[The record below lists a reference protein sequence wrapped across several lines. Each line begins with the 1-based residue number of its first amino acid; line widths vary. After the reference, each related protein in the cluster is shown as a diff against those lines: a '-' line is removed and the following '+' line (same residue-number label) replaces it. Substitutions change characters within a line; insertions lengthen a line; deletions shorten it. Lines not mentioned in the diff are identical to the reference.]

1 MWRRFN
7 LPRTMKT
14 CAEWCFF
21 LTLSLCLFN
30 CKDDFVADTNASG
43 VAIHKLP
50 VTSNSVSYDEV
61 VRPPRIRSAAF
72 YGRNLAWLVPFE
84 GEHLLF
90 TEDGGANWSKVPAPE
105 LHSHSCISFIDA
117 HRGWA
122 LSNTQGKGRV
132 LRTSDGGRT
141 WSIISTLK
149 SGDPGWRF
157 GLPSKLVF
165 TDQLHG
171 WIVETFT
178 TWYTFDGGVNWT
190 EVTPPAMKG
199 RGQPVCWFFLNSLQG
214 WICSSKGPLFF
225 TVDSGKTWQSHTFPD
240 DVPDNANIEDVTF
253 VDEKTGWV
261 NGKELY
267 NTTDGGKSWQAQTNL
282 PKDIALES
290 MYFLSKEEGWAIGR
304 KVVGHHRAGQPVDV
318 EKLFRGIVLHTTN
331 EGQSWQP
338 VRVGKDEP
346 FFDRIYFTDVEHGW
360 LVSRDNVYRTTD
372 RGRTWQRVLNVPS
385 IMGQ

>member
-1 MWRRFN
+1 MWRRLN
-7 LPRTMKT
+7 SPRTIKT
-14 CAEWCFF
+14 CAGRCFF
-21 LTLSLCLFN
+21 LTLSLCLFS
-30 CKDDFVADTNASG
+30 CKDDFVADTNAFG
-43 VAIHKLP
+43 GAIQKLP
-50 VTSNSVSYDEV
+50 VTSDSVSSDAV
-61 VRPPRIRSAAF
+61 LRPPRIKSAAF
-72 YGRNLAWLVPFE
+72 NGRNLAWLVPLE
-84 GEHLLF
+84 GRHLLF

-122 LSNTQGKGRV
+122 ISNTQGKGTV

-157 GLPSKLVF
+157 RLPSKLVF

-171 WIVETFT
+171 WIIETFSA
-178 TWYTFDGGVNWT
+178 WYTFDGGVNWT
-190 EVTPPAMKG
+190 EVTPSALKG
-199 RGQPVCWFFLNSLQG
+199 RGQPVCEFFLNSLKG

-225 TVDSGKTWQSHTFPD
+225 TADSGKTWQSQTFPGNTN
-240 DVPDNANIEDVTF
+240 VQDVTF
-253 VDEKTGWV
+253 VDEKTGWLIG
-261 NGKELY
+261 NDGQLY
-267 NTTDGGKSWQAQTNL
+267 NTKDGGKSWQVQTEL
-282 PKDIALES
+282 YKEIILDS
-290 MYFLSKEEGWAIGR
+290 VYFPGKEEGWAIGR

-338 VRVGKDEP
+338 VSVGKDEP

-360 LVSRDNVYRTTD
+360 LLSRDNVYRTTD
-372 RGRTWQRVLNVPS
+372 RGRTWHRVLNVPS